1 MYHLQFLTI
10 TASMLFTI
18 NQNFCRIGYSRWGF
32 SLENMKHALLLH
44 HWGGLEMNGTLDE
57 HVQMELYRNKSSN
70 TKPEHISNFSTVVSD
85 HQPLRQ
91 LCQNC
96 GSGRADEEGAVLTGP
111 GDVRKRQLDAVDA
124 HGRCHGRGAGAG
136 TGSRCFAA
144 LVKGGRLELY
154 KCLAPAWQQEV
165 TQNGRGGG
173 AGTLHRQKH

>member
-18 NQNFCRIGYSRWGF
+18 NQNFCRIRYSRWGF

-111 GDVRKRQLDAVDA
+111 GR
-124 HGRCHGRGAGAG
+124 
-136 TGSRCFAA
+136 
-144 LVKGGRLELY
+144 
-154 KCLAPAWQQEV
+154 AWTLWMV
-165 TQNGRGGG
+165 TGG
-173 AGTLHRQKH
+173 ATAEGRELGPAVGVSRRWLREGVWNFINV